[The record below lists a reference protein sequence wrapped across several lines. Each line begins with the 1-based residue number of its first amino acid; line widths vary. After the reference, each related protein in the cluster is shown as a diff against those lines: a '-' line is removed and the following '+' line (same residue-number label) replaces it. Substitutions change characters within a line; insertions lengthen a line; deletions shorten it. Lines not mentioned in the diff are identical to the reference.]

1 MKKLY
6 ILPAAALLCAC
17 ATGNK
22 CTMNQVKEEV
32 WTQDPINMCASLIEQ
47 NKSALQTI
55 KAKYGQAVANEIA
68 PLYQELDLQ
77 SNAVCRSRIVQ
88 QAQVERLKELRAEYL
103 EKINVI
109 LNQEKAK

>member
-1 MKKLY
+1 
-6 ILPAAALLCAC
+6 
-17 ATGNK
+17 
-22 CTMNQVKEEV
+22 
-32 WTQDPINMCASLIEQ
+32 SLIEQ

-77 SNAVCRSRIVQ
+77 SNAVCRSRIAQ